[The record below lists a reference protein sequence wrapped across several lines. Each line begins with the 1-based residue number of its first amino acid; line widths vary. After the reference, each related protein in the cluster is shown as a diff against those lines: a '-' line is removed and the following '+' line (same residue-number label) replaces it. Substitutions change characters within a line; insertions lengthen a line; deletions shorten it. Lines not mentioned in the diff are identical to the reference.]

1 MKKYFTFIFQALIVS
16 TTASAQVR
24 VSYSVGYGD
33 YKMDDMNRLLDASL
47 SLIAME
53 LPAGVAITDRFP
65 GYITH
70 SLDATYA
77 FKRHEIGLKGTYM
90 TTGGKIAYSD
100 YSGKYNEDLT
110 LNGYRVGAMYRFHF
124 LQTQVG
130 TLPLSFYGELS
141 PAITFT
147 SLKYKALLSL
157 PDYDINE
164 SNPEDNVNTNE
175 TGYSIQPMIGGQ
187 LFATRNIFF
196 VLSAGYDFEFGS
208 KLSTTNNLLRA
219 DWTGFRVNGG
229 VGFSF

>member
-1 MKKYFTFIFQALIVS
+1 MKKYISLIILVLIAS

-70 SLDATYA
+70 SLEATYA

-110 LNGYRVGAMYRFHF
+110 LNGYRVGAMYRFYF
-124 LQTQVG
+124 LQTQVSN
-130 TLPLSFYGELS
+130 LPLSLFGELS

-147 SLKYKALLSL
+147 SLIYEALLSL

-164 SNPEDNVNTNE
+164 SNPEDNVSTNE

-196 VLSAGYDFEFGS
+196 ILSAGYDFEFGS